1 MTRRSL
7 FFTSMT
13 DSSNSP
19 IPNPNSMP
27 LPTGADSSA
36 PHPGGLEGKTE
47 AEPSGKTASVVPDP
61 IIAPPTVS
69 AEVADEEAAIRQE
82 VECFHGTQSAEDFI
96 AAVTA
101 LLKIPDIA
109 SADLDAIMAGE
120 DPAFQLCLLNT
131 AREVEASR
139 RATRALVR
147 GFGGLHDAPTDA
159 RVSFAQHYATSA
171 RA

>member
-7 FFTSMT
+7 LFTFMT

-19 IPNPNSMP
+19 IPNLNSMP
-27 LPTGADSSA
+27 LPTGADSST
-36 PHPGGLEGKTE
+36 PHPGGSEGETE

-61 IIAPPTVS
+61 IVAPPAVS

-82 VECFHGTQSAEDFI
+82 VERFRGTQSAEDFI

-120 DPAFQLCLLNT
+120 NPAFQLACLI
-131 AREVEASR
+131 RPEGWRPPGEPRGRWSG
-139 RATRALVR
+139 VR
-147 GFGGLHDAPTDA
+147 
-159 RVSFAQHYATSA
+159 
-171 RA
+171 

>member
-1 MTRRSL
+1 
-7 FFTSMT
+7 
-13 DSSNSP
+13 
-19 IPNPNSMP
+19 MP

-36 PHPGGLEGKTE
+36 THPGGSEEETE

-61 IIAPPTVS
+61 IVAPPAVS

-82 VECFHGTQSAEDFI
+82 VERFRGTQSAEDFI

-120 DPAFQLCLLNT
+120 NPAFQLCLLDT
-131 AREVEASR
+131 ARGVEASR
-139 RATRALVR
+139 RASRALVR
-147 GFGGLHDAPTDA
+147 SSVDSMMLQRMRG
-159 RVSFAQHYATSA
+159 SA
-171 RA
+171 VLLQPLRYCIPLRKLR